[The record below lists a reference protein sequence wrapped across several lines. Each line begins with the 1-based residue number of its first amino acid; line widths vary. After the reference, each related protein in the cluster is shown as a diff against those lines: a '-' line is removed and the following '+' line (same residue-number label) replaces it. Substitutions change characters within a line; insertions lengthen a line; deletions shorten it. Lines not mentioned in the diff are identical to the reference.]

1 MYRSNEDVRIMECIV
16 YFVDPKYPG
25 SVGFLGG
32 KERIRIS
39 IKTEHNIF
47 DTFKLFQQHV
57 DVENVMENF

>member
-1 MYRSNEDVRIMECIV
+1 MECIV

-25 SVGFLGG
+25 SAGFLGG